1 MIRIVHSKILGG
13 WFIVKG
19 PHLTPIGGRF
29 DSKSA
34 ALQHLRSALVKSVE
48 RVTA

>member
-19 PHLTPIGGRF
+19 PHQTPIGGRF

-34 ALQHLRSALVKSVE
+34 ALQHLRGALVKSVE